1 MSNSMDTGD
10 LSAKVVALKR
20 ELGPKVV
27 IPAHHYQPPEV
38 VSTSDFIG
46 DSYKLAV
53 MASKTEAEYIL
64 LCGVRFMAESAA
76 ILAKPG
82 QTTLTPDPVSGCPMA
97 DMIDELSFKV
107 QITKLEKIAGKPV
120 VPVTYMNSYADVKAM
135 TGEHGGA
142 ICTSSNAAKIVK
154 HYIDNEQ
161 PVFFSPDYNLGIN
174 TVEKLGL
181 PQDRIFAVD
190 KSGALKGSG
199 DPEKGLMFIWDGYCH
214 VHKLFTVADID
225 RTRREHE
232 GIRVIVHPECN
243 REVVGHADAQGST
256 EGMYKMLKEA
266 PSGSVW
272 AVGTEINFVRRAALD
287 FPDKVIVPLRESL
300 CFNMA
305 RINLEK
311 VLHSLESIQAHI
323 QNRDAPL
330 HYKISVDGRGR
341 ANAEKALRKM
351 IELAEL

>member
-232 GIRVIVHPECN
+232 GIRVIVHPECKA
-243 REVVGHADAQGST
+243 EVVALADEAGSTSVIIKRLEAATAGSQWAIGTESRLVQRLQHEHPDKRVISLADVPPFCIMMGQITLRNLARVVEKLAQGELYNEVT
-256 EGMYKMLKEA
+256 VEEETARWAKVALERML
-266 PSGSVW
+266 
-272 AVGTEINFVRRAALD
+272 AL
-287 FPDKVIVPLRESL
+287 
-300 CFNMA
+300 
-305 RINLEK
+305 
-311 VLHSLESIQAHI
+311 
-323 QNRDAPL
+323 
-330 HYKISVDGRGR
+330 
-341 ANAEKALRKM
+341 
-351 IELAEL
+351 